1 MSNAYSFGTGRLMAT
16 PKVGDPVQFGT
27 VQDVTI
33 DISFSD
39 KDLRGEN
46 LFPVAIARTQGK
58 VSIKAKFAV
67 IDGKLFNNIFF
78 GANATTQGTTT
89 EITLNNMA
97 MGESPDFALSFEA
110 NYKGLKQTWLFP
122 RVTANKL
129 GFGYKN
135 EDFTIPDLDM
145 SAYADET
152 GKVLTATFENR

>member
-1 MSNAYSFGTGRLMAT
+1 MALYSFGAGKLLAT
-16 PKVGDPVQFGT
+16 PKEGEPIQFGT

-33 DISFSD
+33 DVSFSD

-58 VSIKAKFAV
+58 VTIKAKFAV

-78 GANATTQGTTT
+78 GANAVTTETAT
-89 EITLNNMA
+89 EITLNNEL
-97 MGESPDFALSFEA
+97 MGASPDFSLSFEN
-110 NYKGLKQTWLFP
+110 NYRGLKQVWEFP
-122 RVTANKL
+122 CVTANKL
-129 GFGYKN
+129 AFGYKN

-152 GKVLTATFENR
+152 GKVLSVKFQNS

>member
-1 MSNAYSFGTGRLMAT
+1 
-16 PKVGDPVQFGT
+16 
-27 VQDVTI
+27 
-33 DISFSD
+33 
-39 KDLRGEN
+39 
-46 LFPVAIARTQGK
+46 
-58 VSIKAKFAV
+58 
-67 IDGKLFNNIFF
+67 
-78 GANATTQGTTT
+78 
-89 EITLNNMA
+89 MA